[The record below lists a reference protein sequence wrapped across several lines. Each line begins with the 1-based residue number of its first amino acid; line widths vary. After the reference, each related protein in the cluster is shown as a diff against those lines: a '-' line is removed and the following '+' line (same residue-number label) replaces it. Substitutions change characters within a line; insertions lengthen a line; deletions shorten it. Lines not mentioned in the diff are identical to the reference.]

1 MSKSVLSLSLEKALQ
16 LRRSKGMPTPDLLS
30 PQPLSAPDFFSND
43 YLSLTTN
50 PHLRRHYLDDLA
62 CSPLIYGAGSARLIK
77 GNTSLHVD
85 FENRMK
91 EFFGFP
97 AALLFNSGYQANVAF
112 FSTIPQAGDVI
123 IFDTLIHASVIDGIS
138 TSRVQKSSYA
148 FAHNSVSAFRSTLL
162 LALQEHP
169 EISLGCKTIFVAVES
184 IYSMDGDFAPLPE
197 IVAIFQALVPEA
209 SRHIVVDEAHTT
221 AVCGDNGKGYV
232 HLLGLEND
240 VHTVLHT
247 FGKARGFSGAVIL
260 SSEIVRLYLISYA
273 RSSIYTTAPPCS
285 SVVALNTTFD
295 FLADQGMNLIQ
306 NLQSN
311 AAYFESQLT
320 KVLKGTSCDIIT
332 SPTRTRPPGVPANL
346 ISPIFPILTPFPNS
360 LAQYLC
366 SFGYAAV
373 GIPYPAVPKGQE
385 RIRLIIHTKNTQ
397 AEMDCLITRII
408 KWAAYMQDGKELKV
422 TDGIH

>member
-169 EISLGCKTIFVAVES
+169 EISLGCKTIFK
-184 IYSMDGDFAPLPE
+184 
-197 IVAIFQALVPEA
+197 
-209 SRHIVVDEAHTT
+209 HIQHGWRLCSSPRNLDEAHTT

-295 FLADQGMNLIQ
+295 FLADQGMNETYYFSGL
-306 NLQSN
+306 SN